1 MGKSDL
7 NIRDI
12 DYGGKIVL
20 LLQIIAHCDAIGDKV
35 VVFSQSLPTLS
46 YIEEVLNSPDWMGF
60 KLFLPENTAKQI
72 GGWKRNEEYLRIDGS
87 VDAKERGDLID
98 TFHSAGGHQSK
109 LFLISTN
116 AGGLGINLTAANRV
130 VLFDTHWNPV
140 VDLQAIYRCY
150 RYGQTKPTYCYR
162 LLTEGSMEQKIYS
175 RAATK
180 TSLSNFVIDQQNP
193 ERSFTRR
200 DLDLLR
206 VEDTWVCCN
215 ACNKWRMLPNHTPA
229 EVVENLPDEWYCKD
243 NIYDLDRSVCAAKER
258 QGPWMVEYF
267 ERRRAREEAGVDSQ
281 SQVSQGEEGTA
292 DMIPAFDE
300 RHHEYLVRDEV
311 LDTLIQRAEGKKTAT
326 TSSGKM
332 TWVSKWDFDF
342 GKTEKLEP
350 AQNGEAAKSPIKK
363 SPIKKSPIKKSLIKQ
378 SPITKSPTR
387 NSPTNKSPA
396 KESST
401 KVSLINKITS
411 PTENNAVESTQVS
424 EQLRTLSPH
433 KNMCSSFRSSP
444 DSSDKIASP
453 PSDRKLKPRRSARSS
468 AKSSDK
474 SKRSTQSSARKLKSP
489 DKSPRNKRF
498 KPLKHGSSSRK
509 RKSLEKSAT
518 KVKAESKSP
527 SEKKTKT
534 KSIVD
539 LTFSESDSD

>member
-1 MGKSDL
+1 MG
-7 NIRDI
+7 
-12 DYGGKIVL
+12 
-20 LLQIIAHCDAIGDKV
+20 
-35 VVFSQSLPTLS
+35 
-46 YIEEVLNSPDWMGF
+46 
-60 KLFLPENTAKQI
+60 
-72 GGWKRNEEYLRIDGS
+72 
-87 VDAKERGDLID
+87 
-98 TFHSAGGHQSK
+98 
-109 LFLISTN
+109 
-116 AGGLGINLTAANRV
+116 
-130 VLFDTHWNPV
+130 
-140 VDLQAIYRCY
+140 
-150 RYGQTKPTYCYR
+150 YR

-292 DMIPAFDE
+292 DMIPAFDK

-363 SPIKKSPIKKSLIKQ
+363 SLIKQ

-424 EQLRTLSPH
+424 EQLRTPSPY

-453 PSDRKLKPRRSARSS
+453 PSDRKLKPRRS
-468 AKSSDK
+468 
-474 SKRSTQSSARKLKSP
+474 TQSSARKLKSP

-498 KPLKHGSSSRK
+498 KPLKHGSSG
-509 RKSLEKSAT
+509 
-518 KVKAESKSP
+518 
-527 SEKKTKT
+527 
-534 KSIVD
+534 
-539 LTFSESDSD
+539 